1 MHDRRVCSLV
11 RGVVDKYGQNQERL
25 IQIPRRAVA
34 QKHSAAFLLKRML
47 TMNEIKR
54 GEIYSADFG
63 AGFGSEQGG
72 VRPVLILQ
80 NNTGNRH
87 SPTTIVAA
95 ITGRKT
101 KAALPTHVKIMAKGL
116 KTESTVL
123 LEQIRTIDKARLG
136 EYIGRLDTKTL
147 AAVDRAIV
155 VSLGIKYLE
164 GLLNG

>member
-1 MHDRRVCSLV
+1 MCSLV
-11 RGVVDKYGQNQERL
+11 RGVVDKYEQNQERL
-25 IQIPRRAVA
+25 IQIPRRSFA
-34 QKHSAAFLLKRML
+34 QKHSAAFLLKRRLNMK
-47 TMNEIKR
+47 EIKR

-80 NNTGNRH
+80 NNTGNKH

-101 KAALPTHVKIMAKGL
+101 KAALPTHVAIMTSGL

-136 EYIGRLDTKTL
+136 EYIGKLDSKTL
-147 AAVDRAIV
+147 SAVDRAIV

>member
-1 MHDRRVCSLV
+1 M
-11 RGVVDKYGQNQERL
+11 K
-25 IQIPRRAVA
+25 
-34 QKHSAAFLLKRML
+34 
-47 TMNEIKR
+47 EIKR

-72 VRPVLILQ
+72 IRPVLILQ
-80 NNTGNRH
+80 NNTGNKH

-136 EYIGRLDTKTL
+136 EYIDSKTL

>member
-1 MHDRRVCSLV
+1 M
-11 RGVVDKYGQNQERL
+11 K
-25 IQIPRRAVA
+25 
-34 QKHSAAFLLKRML
+34 
-47 TMNEIKR
+47 EIKR
-54 GEIYSADFG
+54 GEIYAADFG

-80 NNTGNRH
+80 NNTGNKH

-95 ITGRKT
+95 ITGRKA
-101 KAALPTHVKIMAKGL
+101 KAALPTHVAIITSGL

-136 EYIGRLDTKTL
+136 EYIGRLEGKTL

-155 VSLGIKYLE
+155 ISLGIKYLE